1 MMRYLMRLLFILLLF
16 ISNKSLCQT
25 EIDLDPVTVTSSI
38 HPQPASRTGRNIFVI
53 KGDYFQNLPVNSID
67 ELLRYLPGVEIQARG
82 PMGAQSDI
90 IIRGGT
96 FQQVLVIID
105 GIRLNDPLTGHFN
118 SYIPISPAEIDR
130 IEILKGA
137 SSAIY
142 GSEAV
147 GGVVHII
154 SKTFATKNIAR
165 KNFGAQVTLGEYGLF
180 NANAGGFY
188 SNGKT
193 AIGGGI
199 LTNTASGQQQR
210 GTNGFFDLHT
220 ASVSFAHNIND
231 KFQIAIRSGYDDRN
245 FSAQNFYTRVV
256 SDTAN
261 ESVKSFWNILRST
274 YQHNKS
280 KISLSLGH
288 KKAEDIFKF
297 NSVVPAN
304 INKSQLWQALLQ
316 HEYKFSEATSIING
330 FQLYNRIIRSNNRGD
345 HEEGQLGVFA
355 LLNHAFNFG
364 LQVSPALRLDW
375 NERRGTEFVPQINLA
390 YRINKLQ
397 LRGSAGKT
405 IRDADFTERYNNYN
419 RNPVPSGQTI
429 GNPDLEAE
437 KSFSYEAGVDFF
449 ATSSFKIV
457 SSFFE
462 RRHKKLIDYV
472 STPYAEIPRKENL
485 LSSGTYGLAKNIA
498 AVNTTGFETDFQYT
512 YLMGEN
518 KQLWATLGLLWM
530 KSKSSELTPSFY
542 ISSHAKFLGNFNM
555 SYQVPHFRIS
565 LNGLYK
571 IREEQEAAAINASIT
586 KDYFVMNGKAE
597 ILFLK
602 NKLTAFTQVDN
613 IFDVFYSDLLGS
625 VMPGR
630 WMMFGGKINF

>member
-1 MMRYLMRLLFILLLF
+1 MMGYFMRIFFICLLI
-16 ISNKSLCQT
+16 ISNKSFSQT
-25 EIDLDPVTVTSSI
+25 EIELDPVTVTSSI
-38 HPQPASRTGRNIFVI
+38 HPLSASRTGRNIFVI
-53 KGDYFQNLPVNSID
+53 KGDYFKNLPVNSID

-105 GIRLNDPLTGHFN
+105 GTRLNDPLTGHFN

-154 SKTFATKNIAR
+154 TKTFAANNVVA
-165 KNFGAQVTLGEYGLF
+165 KNFTAQITLGEYGLF
-180 NANAGGFY
+180 NANAGGFF

-199 LTNTASGQQQR
+199 LTNIADGQSQR
-210 GTNGFFDLHT
+210 GTKGFFDLHT
-220 ASVSFAHNIND
+220 ASVSFAHKINN
-231 KFQIAIRSGYDDRN
+231 KFQVAIRSGFDDRN
-245 FSAQNFYTRVV
+245 FSAQNFYTRVS

-261 ESVKSFWNILRST
+261 ESVKSFWNSFRTT
-274 YQHNKS
+274 YQHNKN
-280 KISLSLGH
+280 KVTLNLGY
-288 KKAEDIFKF
+288 KKAEDIYKF

-304 INKSQLWQALLQ
+304 INKSQLWQALLH
-316 HEYKFSEATSIING
+316 HELQLSEATSLVNG
-330 FQLYNRIIRSNNRGD
+330 FQLYNRIIRSNNRGN
-345 HEEGQLGVFA
+345 HNEAQLGVFA
-355 LLNHAFNFG
+355 LVNHALNFG
-364 LQVSPALRLDW
+364 LQVSPAVRLDW
-375 NERRGTEFVPQINLA
+375 NEQRGAELVPQVNLA
-390 YRINKLQ
+390 YRIDKFQ

-437 KSFSYEAGVDFF
+437 TSFSYEAGFDFF
-449 ATSSFKIV
+449 ASPKLKIA

-462 RRHKKLIDYV
+462 RKHKGLIDYV
-472 STPYAEIPRKENL
+472 PTPYSEMPRKSNL
-485 LSSGTYGLAKNIA
+485 STSGTYGLAKNIA
-498 AVNTTGFETDFQYT
+498 EVNTTGFETDIQYNT
-512 YLMGEN
+512 IIDDN

-530 KSKSSELTPSFY
+530 RSKSSELIPSFY
-542 ISSHAKFLGNFNM
+542 ISSHARFLGNFNL
-555 SYQVPHFRIS
+555 SYQMPYFRLS

-571 IREEQEAAAINASIT
+571 VREQQEASAINAVIT

-597 ILFLK
+597 LLLFK

-613 IFDVFYSDLLGS
+613 IFDFSYSDLLGAI
-625 VMPGR
+625 MPKR
-630 WMMFGGKINF
+630 WLMFGSKINF